1 MVIPLYFLPMLSYLP
16 TNISKQHTSQQHSI
30 QGDNNSINPFV
41 ARFSDGHATLCR
53 KRVYQIN
60 YSSYTHKTVY

>member
-1 MVIPLYFLPMLSYLP
+1 MEKECAIYIMVCMPIA
-16 TNISKQHTSQQHSI
+16 
-30 QGDNNSINPFV
+30 SINPFV

-60 YSSYTHKTVY
+60 YSSYTHKTIY

>member
-1 MVIPLYFLPMLSYLP
+1 MACYIAYLP
-16 TNISKQHTSQQHSI
+16 INCGRVMDSCANLSLLYRSFTKSAV
-30 QGDNNSINPFV
+30 NPFV

-60 YSSYTHKTVY
+60 HSSYTHKTIY